1 MRCGYPFRLIAFL
14 ALSLSAFGLHAEQ
27 SQDFGDY
34 VVHFNAIGTDLLP
47 PKVAKEYGIRR
58 SNQRAMLN
66 IAVQKKKLG
75 TSVQPVA
82 AKVTASAVNLAGQA
96 KDIRLREIREPYA
109 IYYIGEFSVSNEETL
124 KFSVDVIPE
133 GSSDSLT
140 VKFRQQ
146 FFTP

>member
-1 MRCGYPFRLIAFL
+1 MRRGYVFRLIAFL
-14 ALSLSAFGLHAEQ
+14 ALSLSAPGLHAEQ

-34 VVHFNAIGTDLLP
+34 VVHFNAIGTDFLP
-47 PKVAKEYGIRR
+47 PKVAKEYSIKR

-75 TSVQPVA
+75 TSVQPVT
-82 AKVTASAVNLAGQA
+82 AKVTAAAVNLAGQS
-96 KDIRLREIREPYA
+96 KDIKLREIREPYA
-109 IYYIGEFSVSNEETL
+109 IYYIGEFSISNEETL
-124 KFSVDVIPE
+124 KFTVDVMPE
-133 GSSDSLT
+133 ESGDPLT

>member
-1 MRCGYPFRLIAFL
+1 MRCGYVFRLIAFL
-14 ALSLSAFGLHAEQ
+14 LLSFSALTLHAEQ

-47 PKVAKEYGIRR
+47 PKIAKEYGITR

-75 TSVQPVA
+75 TSVQPVT
-82 AKVTASAVNLAGQA
+82 AKVTATALNLAGQT
-96 KDIRLREIREPYA
+96 KDIKLREIREPYA

-124 KFSVDVIPE
+124 KFSVDVTPE
-133 GSSDSLT
+133 GSSEALT

>member
-1 MRCGYPFRLIAFL
+1 MRCGYVFGLIAFL
-14 ALSLSAFGLHAEQ
+14 ALSLSALGIHAEQ

-47 PKVAKEYGIRR
+47 PKVAKEYGIKR

-75 TSVQPVA
+75 TSVQPVT
-82 AKVTASAVNLAGQA
+82 AKVAASAVNLAGQS
-96 KDIRLREIREPYA
+96 KDIHLREIREPYA
-109 IYYIGEFSVSNEETL
+109 IYYIGEFSISNEETL
-124 KFSVDVIPE
+124 KFTVDITPE
-133 GSSDSLT
+133 DSSDPLT
-140 VKFRQQ
+140 VRFRQQ

>member
-1 MRCGYPFRLIAFL
+1 MRRGMVFNLLAFFALVL
-14 ALSLSAFGLHAEQ
+14 AVSGAQAEQ

-75 TSVQPVA
+75 TSVQPVTA
-82 AKVTASAVNLAGQA
+82 RVTASALNLAGQA
-96 KDIRLREIREPYA
+96 KDIEMREIREPYA

-124 KFSVDVIPE
+124 KFTVDVTPE
-133 GSSDSLT
+133 GSTDSLT